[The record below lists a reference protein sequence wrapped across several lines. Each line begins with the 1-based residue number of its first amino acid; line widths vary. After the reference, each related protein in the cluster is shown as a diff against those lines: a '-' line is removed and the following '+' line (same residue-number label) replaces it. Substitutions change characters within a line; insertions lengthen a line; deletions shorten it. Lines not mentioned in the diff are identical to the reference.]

1 MVAKNGWQN
10 WKIRKNWRKS
20 SGKIRIFEKYG
31 GVIEKIE
38 KYIGEMGGKIGK
50 LEKVNG
56 KIGGKIGDQIII
68 FKNMVAK
75 LKKFKNICNQKTEF

>member
-1 MVAKNGWQN
+1 MVLGTLGPLDLGTL
-10 WKIRKNWRKS
+10 IPY
-20 SGKIRIFEKYG
+20 FENYG

-75 LKKFKNICNQKTEF
+75 LKYFENICNQKTEF

>member
-1 MVAKNGWQN
+1 
-10 WKIRKNWRKS
+10 
-20 SGKIRIFEKYG
+20 
-31 GVIEKIE
+31 
-38 KYIGEMGGKIGK
+38 MGGKIGK

-75 LKKFKNICNQKTEF
+75 LKK